1 MNEMNSKRLVS
12 KRLVSKQLVSK
23 RLVKKDDIDEKLAQ
37 ADVSS
42 LHREAVISV
51 IIIARWRL
59 HVHVCTF
66 GESTEMKAH
75 CIVIQGMPTG
85 NSRKSRDTTNGR
97 SKTSGHQAFKEITAG
112 LLLITEFNEMSMT
125 ALHT

>member
-23 RLVKKDDIDEKLAQ
+23 RLVKKDDIDEKRAQ

-59 HVHVCTF
+59 HVQVCTF

-75 CIVIQGMPTG
+75 CIVSKECQLEIAVRAE
-85 NSRKSRDTTNGR
+85 SRRMVVRKQVGLKRSKKSRPV
-97 SKTSGHQAFKEITAG
+97 SC
-112 LLLITEFNEMSMT
+112 
-125 ALHT
+125 